1 MGHRYNATVDRDE
14 TGTWIGLVPEVPGVV
29 TQSRRLDLLPARLV
43 EATAVFLDVEP
54 EDIELEIS
62 NLALPPNLMGAVDRA
77 THLRTVAD
85 EAAVGA
91 GAASRAAARALV
103 DEGLSMR
110 DAGALL
116 GLSHQRVGQLIRT

>member
-54 EDIELEIS
+54 EDIELEIT
-62 NLALPPNLMGAVDRA
+62 NHALPPNLAGAVERA
-77 THLRTVAD
+77 THLRAVAD
-85 EAAVGA
+85 EAALEA
-91 GAASRAAARALV
+91 GTANRAAARALH

-116 GLSHQRVGQLIRT
+116 GISHHRVGQLVKA